1 MATSYLALRQLHFR
15 HELVER
21 WRGLD
26 RIVLVGAGLLSWGIV
41 YAVLGLILALSH
53 ALLTLTEAGTPT
65 DMRWLTVIGWQGLT
79 FSILWLARPI
89 LFMRTIDAFVASLP
103 VSARSIWLADILMA
117 LQCYSLLWLPLL
129 CLPYMIWR
137 QLPPLQA
144 FLACMAFAIM
154 VAVGL
159 LFNLLLLRK
168 AMTSATAMLLPLLVM
183 VFFQPQSFIGFTA
196 LIGTGLLTT
205 FAAFRLLRRSSE
217 KRAQPPAPAPPL
229 SGFHQATALVLP
241 IAWHVLH
248 DTLIWRSGML
258 LASLGLSLAL
268 PSLRP
273 TDPRLPEA
281 AMIMCAALISV
292 MLYGMPALIS
302 RAVLTRL
309 DFLAGH
315 RGFRRRVILCST
327 MLASLIFC
335 TMLSACW
342 LISSHLMAAGA
353 PHPKAILYPVIM
365 FFALFIAGV
374 WMALKISI
382 SLRWIMPTAHLT
394 LMLILLMAAFS

>member
-15 HELVER
+15 HQLVER

-26 RIVLVGAGLLSWGIV
+26 RIVLVGAGLLSWGLL
-41 YAVLGLILALSH
+41 YAVLGLMLALSH

-65 DMRWLTVIGWQGLT
+65 DMRCLTVIGWQGLT

-117 LQCYSLLWLPLL
+117 LQCYSIVWLPLL

-144 FLACMAFAIM
+144 LLACIAFIVM

-168 AMTSATAMLLPLLVM
+168 AMTSATAMLLPLLGM

-196 LIGTGLLTT
+196 LIGTGLLAT
-205 FAAFRLLRRSSE
+205 FVAFRLLRRSSD
-217 KRAQPPAPAPPL
+217 KRAPPPALTAPL

-281 AMIMCAALISV
+281 AMIMCAALTSM

-302 RAVLTRL
+302 RTVLDRL

-315 RGFRRRVILCST
+315 RGYRRRVILCST
-327 MLASLIFC
+327 ALASSIFC
-335 TMLSACW
+335 MMLWICW
-342 LISSHLMAAGA
+342 LISRHLMAAKA
-353 PHPKAILYPVIM
+353 PHPVADLYPMII
-365 FFALFIAGV
+365 FCALFIAGV
-374 WMALKISI
+374 WMAFKIYI
-382 SLRWIMPTAHLT
+382 SARWIMPTAHLA
-394 LMLILLMAAFS
+394 LVLILMMAAFS